1 MDRSIERS
9 SMWLDSRFFLNRP
22 VDSPTTWQRS
32 VGLQSLVSRDEEVWL
47 FQGRLQIETERIER
61 AFRRYLHRP
70 PPSQTEDSHEL
81 IVCHANVIRYFACR
95 ALQIPADAWL
105 RFNLFHCS
113 ITHLVLTGDGRVI
126 CYSIG
131 DVGHIPD
138 ERRSYVWRDLLLKI
152 AAIDWEKLTEGFCS
166 HSFPV

>member
-1 MDRSIERS
+1 M
-9 SMWLDSRFFLNRP
+9 M
-22 VDSPTTWQRS
+22 WQRS
-32 VGLQSLVSRDEEVWL
+32 VRSQLIGSLDEEVRS

-81 IVCHANVIRYFACR
+81 IVCHANVIRYFACRYALFLLRFSLQNSSSCGR

-138 ERRSYVWRDLLLKI
+138 ERRSYV
-152 AAIDWEKLTEGFCS
+152 
-166 HSFPV
+166 